1 MYTDF
6 FFFIRP
12 VFDRFDNFGPAAQA
26 RRPMGVP
33 GLISWAFGSGGR
45 PPQVAEP
52 WVMHPRKC
60 LDTNSDEDAK
70 TDQNGAE
77 NSAEND
83 GWSVAAPKKR
93 RSRAAQRRKLIIVDG
108 YSAIGWVLCN
118 HVEVITLDYRAIAE
132 RVRALVEAFRRC
144 GFRLACYFD
153 AVIDAS
159 KERTWLDRREDSAA
173 LVRAMNGAFDK
184 KKSAS
189 LRDLSRSEWP
199 LTRTARRVLPH
210 AFRAAGCEVNM
221 CLVEADKVIA
231 HAARARDAEAV
242 LTTDSDMLVFGV
254 ERFIHFNSVRL
265 NPGGGLR
272 CMCVTHAQFKRKI
285 GISRDSLFQLALHL
299 GNDARRGVRGTR
311 VRDAILAIRR
321 GHKPPAS
328 RADTQAMR
336 EYYKPS
342 APTADP
348 RLGRM
353 SREAA
358 MSWAGRFAC
367 GPLVESL
374 SAKPIFA
381 SLRPIRLRMYKAVGC
396 KRVSECM
403 CDPRSPRKTWESG
416 SVASIE
422 HVAAATQQAA
432 AAEVKLTAASLVDQ
446 VLDLKAV
453 HPLLTPRTRS
463 ALKRQLVERGRHTV
477 PPADELSFRLEDLHA
492 RTAFLEAA
500 ALLCACRRDN
510 TGDPPYVWEYF
521 DGPLYHYLCGCPDE
535 IKES

>member
-1 MYTDF
+1 MMGGLSPH
-6 FFFIRP
+6 RKK
-12 VFDRFDNFGPAAQA
+12 AQ
-26 RRPMGVP
+26 
-33 GLISWAFGSGGR
+33 S
-45 PPQVAEP
+45 
-52 WVMHPRKC
+52 
-60 LDTNSDEDAK
+60 
-70 TDQNGAE
+70 
-77 NSAEND
+77 
-83 GWSVAAPKKR
+83 R
-93 RSRAAQRRKLIIVDG
+93 RSASKAHHRRR
-108 YSAIGWVLCN
+108 VLCDRLGTAL
-118 HVEVITLDYRAIAE
+118 VEVITLDYRAIAE
-132 RVRALVEAFRRC
+132 RVRALVEAFRRW
-144 GFRLACYFD
+144 FRLACYFD

-184 KKSAS
+184 KVGQPPRS
-189 LRDLSRSEWP
+189 LAERMAPHSHGEARFAACVPRCWVRGQHVLGGSRQSHS
-199 LTRTARRVLPH
+199 ARR
-210 AFRAAGCEVNM
+210 
-221 CLVEADKVIA
+221 
-231 HAARARDAEAV
+231 ARARRGGPHDRLGHARVWRRALYSFQFCPAQSGRRSSLHV
-242 LTTDSDMLVFGV
+242 RRTHTT
-254 ERFIHFNSVRL
+254 
-265 NPGGGLR
+265 
-272 CMCVTHAQFKRKI
+272 K
-285 GISRDSLFQLALHL
+285 L
-299 GNDARRGVRGTR
+299 GF
-311 VRDAILAIRR
+311 LAIRFSSSRCTARCSPR
-321 GHKPPAS
+321 GPHACS
-328 RADTQAMR
+328 RRHTGHQTRTVSRARADTQAMR

-358 MSWAGRFAC
+358 MSWVGRFAC

-374 SAKPIFA
+374 SAPIFA
-381 SLRPIRLRMYKAVGC
+381 SLRPIRLSMYKAVGC

-463 ALKRQLVERGRHTV
+463 ALKRQLVERGQHTV